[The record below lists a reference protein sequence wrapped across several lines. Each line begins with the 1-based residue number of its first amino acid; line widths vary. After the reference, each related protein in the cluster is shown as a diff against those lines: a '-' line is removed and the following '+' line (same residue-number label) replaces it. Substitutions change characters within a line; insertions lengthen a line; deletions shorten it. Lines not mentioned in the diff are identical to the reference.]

1 MSKGGSDFGM
11 QGLISII
18 NDIQDVFSIVG
29 SDCIVGSYL
38 GGNQIDLPQIA
49 VVGGQS
55 SGKSSVL
62 ENIVGR
68 DFLPRGSG
76 IVTRCPLVLQLVRVK
91 DLATGAWLVRLF
103 FVEYA
108 VFAHKPNKQFYDFDE
123 VRDEIVSQTERE
135 TGTGVCVTDKP
146 INLKIY
152 SPNVVN
158 LTLIDL
164 PGITRNPVGDQP
176 RNIEE
181 ILRNMVVRYIREPS
195 CIIMAVTAANTDLA
209 LSDAIQLAKEYDP
222 SGERTIGVITKVDIM
237 DKGTDAS
244 DIFDGHVIPL
254 KLGYVGVINRSQK
267 DINSR
272 KDMHLQW
279 EDERRFFQTY
289 YPDRC
294 NRMGTQYLR
303 DRLNSLLVEHISRS
317 LPEIITKVTA
327 YRQQIAAQLA
337 EIKSVNDGLADVN
350 ATAVQLFLSYSQQLK
365 VLLFGRGT
373 DTTQTDELSGGARIL
388 DIFSHELT
396 SGIQAL
402 NARECLTVKEIRT
415 AIVNNRGIHGGLF
428 ASEKALEVLIG
439 RCLSQFESPC
449 FVCVE
454 KVKTEFQSAVS
465 NIKLPEFQYFPRLRD
480 AVIRETLDLLE
491 EKSLIT
497 KDMVHVL
504 LEMEKA
510 YINTSHEALSSDR
523 IQKLQGNAIA
533 TARAVR
539 FQESAECVEI
549 RAAAQSERPARV
561 PGADGAGLGVGARR
575 AKPPRPHVRDDQAAL
590 AAVQRDDHAG
600 SQRSG
605 SEAGVFG
612 GGVGACAAQQRSDGR
627 V

>member
-1 MSKGGSDFGM
+1 MDLF
-11 QGLISII
+11 LP
-18 NDIQDVFSIVG
+18 FLPP
-29 SDCIVGSYL
+29 SYL
-38 GGNQIDLPQIA
+38 EH
-49 VVGGQS
+49 S
-55 SGKSSVL
+55 
-62 ENIVGR
+62 
-68 DFLPRGSG
+68 
-76 IVTRCPLVLQLVRVK
+76 
-91 DLATGAWLVRLF
+91 
-103 FVEYA
+103 
-108 VFAHKPNKQFYDFDE
+108 
-123 VRDEIVSQTERE
+123 
-135 TGTGVCVTDKP
+135 P

-152 SPNVVN
+152 SANVVN

-237 DKGTDAS
+237 DQGTDAS

-254 KLGYVGVINRSQK
+254 KLGYVGVINRSQR
-267 DINSR
+267 DINSH

-279 EDERRFFQTY
+279 EDERRFFQTH

-317 LPEIITKVTA
+317 LPEIITKITT
-327 YRQQIAAQLA
+327 YRHHIASELAQLQ
-337 EIKSVNDGLADVN
+337 SVNDGLADVN

-373 DTTQTDELSGGARIL
+373 DTSQTDELSGGARIL

-396 SGIQAL
+396 SDITAL

-465 NIKLPEFQYFPRLRD
+465 NIKLAEFQYFPRLRD

-491 EKSLIT
+491 EKSQIT

-504 LEMEKA
+504 IEMEKA
-510 YINTSHEALSSDR
+510 YINTSHEALSSDK

-533 TARAVR
+533 TARAVV
-539 FQESAECVEI
+539 SLDL
-549 RAAAQSERPARV
+549 
-561 PGADGAGLGVGARR
+561 AD
-575 AKPPRPHVRDDQAAL
+575 
-590 AAVQRDDHAG
+590 
-600 SQRSG
+600 S
-605 SEAGVFG
+605 
-612 GGVGACAAQQRSDGR
+612 
-627 V
+627 